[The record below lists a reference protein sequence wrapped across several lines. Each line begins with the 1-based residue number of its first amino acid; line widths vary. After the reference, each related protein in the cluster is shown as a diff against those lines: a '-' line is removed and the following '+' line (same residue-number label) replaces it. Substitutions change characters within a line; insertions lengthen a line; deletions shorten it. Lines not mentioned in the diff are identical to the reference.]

1 MTESYSVEARLS
13 AVDNGF
19 TSVMGSATKSLQGI
33 DSGSQSATKS
43 VGSFVLGLGALKVA
57 SAAFKAISNSMD
69 AAITRFDTMQKYPK
83 VMSALG
89 FSTDDSSKSVKR
101 LADGIDGLPTT
112 LDAVVSTAQRMT
124 AITGNMNKST
134 DATIALNNAM
144 LASGASTEGA
154 SRGMEQY
161 IQMLSTGKVDMQSW
175 RTLQETMPIGLQKTA
190 EAMGYVGETAQTD
203 LYAALKDGKV
213 TFKDFQN
220 QLIELGTGTGEL
232 AKLAKVNSE
241 GIATSFGNLKNA
253 AAKGIATVIESVDKL
268 TQKVTGKNIAQNLD
282 SLKIVVNTTFSA
294 IGTTIEKS
302 EPIVSAFADGLTGLI
317 NVAKPL
323 SPVIIGVGAAFATW
337 KVISSINTTL
347 KTATTTINAAKASSE
362 LLTLITQKQ
371 AAAQV
376 TSTAATKADIA
387 AKTIQNG
394 QLTLGTAAL
403 GLFTGALSVSE
414 VATMGMTAATTAFNA
429 VLSALPLIAVAAG
442 IGALVAGGI
451 ALWKHLNKD
460 SEAVVKLK
468 GKQEELLETSKD
480 LAESTDQNAQNRKDE
495 ISSIENSSKSYQTL
509 ISDLER
515 LSEKE
520 KKTTGEKNKMKDM
533 VEELNN
539 SVAGLNLSY
548 DAQNDALSQT
558 PSKIQEQ
565 VAAFKELDKAA
576 EAQQQLNDIIEER
589 NTIEGKLSE
598 INEQREKWNSTMA
611 QSPIEAKKVGEAIK
625 ELDEQEAALKE
636 TQNALQ
642 TEFQNTSQV
651 HEDAINNATA
661 AVDAGVFKQQA
672 SYNSLNDTQKE
683 VMDAMRSEYQSLQE
697 KAGNAFDQIQQK
709 STISMEQM
717 IENMQKNQE
726 AIASWSQNIAALA
739 EKGVDQG
746 LLEQLRKMGPE
757 GAAQAAELN
766 TRSKE
771 ELEKLNETYRSSSE
785 SAMNA
790 MKEGY
795 QLSKHGVNEE
805 VATIIPEAQATLQNQ
820 IAGANFGSVGSDM
833 TDSMRAGIDS
843 SKHQVADITGKMI
856 DDAAETAKTKAS
868 TATFKDIGGQIPN
881 GLKEGITSG
890 KDGAEKAAGDLAD
903 GISTKAKDKLGV
915 HSPSRVFSEIGSNV
929 DQGLT
934 DGINE
939 NKEGPSSA
947 ITSVAEGMITATQG
961 LPDQM
966 RSSGMNA
973 MSGLANGIYEGSSGP
988 LAAAQSIANQIIE
1001 TINSAL
1007 DIHSPSRELMATG
1020 EFATEGLEIGMLN
1033 NLSNLTSSAKKLSQ
1047 TIVDSFSGKTGFG
1060 LASSLVGRKSSNL
1073 NLQLGENQTKSKQ
1086 PMYVNLQIGNQNF
1099 KAFVEDISDAQGAK
1113 AELYMQI

>member
-19 TSVMGSATKSLQGI
+19 TSAMGSATKSLQGI

-190 EAMGYVGETAQTD
+190 EAMGFVGETAQTD
-203 LYAALKDGKV
+203 LYAALKDGKI

-282 SLKIVVNTTFSA
+282 SLKVVVNTTFSA

-302 EPIVSAFADGLTGLI
+302 EPIVSTFADGLSSLYS
-317 NVAKPL
+317 VAKPL

-337 KVISSINTTL
+337 KVISSINSAVQ
-347 KTATTTINAAKASSE
+347 KTVDLLFAAGLSGKELTI
-362 LLTLITQKQ
+362 TTQKHM
-371 AAAQV
+371 AAQIAD
-376 TSTAATKADIA
+376 TNATKSDIA
-387 AKTIQNG
+387 MKSAQNG
-394 QLTLGTAAL
+394 QLGLGTVAI
-403 GLFTGALSVSE
+403 GLFTGGLE
-414 VATMGMTAATTAFNA
+414 LATVKTVVMTAATTAFSA
-429 VLSALPLIAVAAG
+429 VLSALPIIAVTAA
-442 IGALVAGGI
+442 IGALVAGGA

-460 SEAVVKLK
+460 SEAVKKLK
-468 GKQEELLETSKD
+468 GNQEELIETSKE
-480 LAESTDQNAQNRKDE
+480 LAETTDQNAQNRKDE
-495 ISSIENSSKSYQTL
+495 INGIDNSTKSYQTL
-509 ISDLER
+509 ISELER

-539 SVAGLNLSY
+539 SVTGLNLAY
-548 DAQNDALSQT
+548 DAQNDSLSQT

-589 NTIEGKLSE
+589 NIVESKLSE

-625 ELDEQEAALKE
+625 ELDEQEATLKE

-642 TEFQNTSQV
+642 TEFQNTSQI
-651 HEDAINNATA
+651 HQDAINNATA
-661 AVDAGVFKQQA
+661 AVDAGVFKQQV
-672 SYNSLNDTQKE
+672 SYNALNDTQKE
-683 VMDAMRSEYQSLQE
+683 VMDAMRAEYQSLQE

-766 TRSKE
+766 NRSRE

-805 VATIIPEAQATLQNQ
+805 VATIIPETQATLQNQ

-833 TDSMRAGIDS
+833 TENMRAGIES
-843 SKHQVADITGKMI
+843 SKHQVADISGQMI
-856 DDAAETAKTKAS
+856 DDAADAAKTKAS
-868 TATFKDIGGQIPN
+868 KADFKDIGVQIPK
-881 GLKEGITSG
+881 GMKEGIDSG
-890 KDGAEKAAGDLAD
+890 KDSAEKAAGDMAEGLT
-903 GISTKAKDKLGV
+903 TKAKDKLGV
-915 HSPSRVFSEIGSNV
+915 HSPSRVFNEIGSNV
-929 DQGLT
+929 DQGMT

-947 ITSVAEGMITATQG
+947 MTSVAEGMVIATQG

-966 RSSGMNA
+966 RASGMNA
-973 MSGLANGIYEGSSGP
+973 MSGLASGIYDGSSGP
-988 LAAAQSIANQIIE
+988 LQAAQNIANQIID

-1007 DIHSPSRELMATG
+1007 DIHSPSRVLMATG

-1033 NLSNLTSSAKKLSQ
+1033 NLSNLTTSAKKLSQ

-1060 LASSLVGRKSSNL
+1060 LASSLVGRKNSNL
-1073 NLQLGENQTKSKQ
+1073 NLQLGEQVKTKQ
-1086 PMYVNLQIGNQNF
+1086 PMYLNLQIGNQVF
-1099 KAFVEDISDAQGAK
+1099 KAFVEDISDVQGAK
-1113 AELYMQI
+1113 ADLYSQI

>member
-19 TSVMGSATKSLQGI
+19 TSAMGSATKSLQGI

-57 SAAFKAISNSMD
+57 SSAFKAISSSMD

-175 RTLQETMPIGLQKTA
+175 RSLQETMPIGLQKTA
-190 EAMGYVGETAQTD
+190 EAMGFVGETAQTD

-253 AAKGIATVIESVDKL
+253 AAKGIANVIESVDKL

-282 SLKIVVNTTFSA
+282 SLKGVVNTTFSA

-302 EPIVSAFADGLTGLI
+302 EPVVSAFADGLTGLYS
-317 NVAKPL
+317 VAKPL

-337 KVISSINTTL
+337 KVLTTVNSAL
-347 KTATTTINAAKASSE
+347 KTATTTINATKAASE
-362 LLTLITQKQ
+362 VLTLVTQKQ

-376 TSTAATKADIA
+376 TKTAATKADIA
-387 AKTIQNG
+387 AQTIQNG
-394 QLTLGTAAL
+394 QLTIGTAAI

-414 VATMGMTAATTAFNA
+414 VATMGMTAATKILTGALN
-429 VLSALPLIAVAAG
+429 ALPLIAVAAG

-460 SEAVVKLK
+460 SEAVKKLK
-468 GKQEELLETSKD
+468 GRQEELLETSKEV
-480 LAESTDQNAQNRKDE
+480 AENTDQNAQNRKDE
-495 ISSIENSSKSYQTL
+495 IATIENSTKSYQTL
-509 ISDLER
+509 ISELDR

-520 KKTTGEKNKMKDM
+520 KKTTAEKNKMKDM

-539 SVAGLNLSY
+539 SVAGLNLTY

-558 PSKIQEQ
+558 PTKIREQ
-565 VAAFKELDKAA
+565 VEAYNELDKAR

-589 NTIEGKLSE
+589 NVLEGKLSE
-598 INEQREKWNSTMA
+598 INEQRKEWNSVIA
-611 QSPIEAKKVGEAIK
+611 NSPIEVKKVNDALK
-625 ELDEQEAALKE
+625 ELDAQEATLKE
-636 TQNALQ
+636 TQSALQ
-642 TEFQNTSQV
+642 TEFQNTSQI
-651 HEDAINNATA
+651 HQDAVNNASV
-661 AVDAGVFKQQA
+661 AVENGVFKQQA
-672 SYNSLNDTQKE
+672 SYNSLTETQKE
-683 VMDAMRSEYQSLQE
+683 AMDAMRAEYQSLQE
-697 KAGNAFDQIQQK
+697 QATNAFEQISVK
-709 STISMEQM
+709 SAISTEEM
-717 IENMQKNQE
+717 ITNMQKNQE
-726 AIASWSQNIAALA
+726 TIANWANNIATLA
-739 EKGVDQG
+739 DRGVNQG
-746 LLEQLRKMGPE
+746 LLEQLRQMGPQ
-757 GAAQAAELN
+757 GAAYTAELVN
-766 TRSKE
+766 SSDEQLSR
-771 ELEKLNETYRSSSE
+771 LNEVYTNGGTT
-785 SAMNA
+785 AMNA
-790 MKEGY
+790 LSQSL
-795 QLSKHGVNEE
+795 QLGKQGVNEQ
-805 VATIIPEAQATLQNQ
+805 VATIIPEAKASLTNQ
-820 IAGANFGSVGSDM
+820 IASADFGSVGRDM
-833 TDSMRAGIDS
+833 TNNVKAEIDS
-843 SKHQVADITGKMI
+843 TKHQVSDVTGKMI
-856 DDAAETAKTKAS
+856 DDAATTAKTKAS
-868 TATFKDIGGQIPN
+868 AANFKDIGVQIPK
-881 GLKEGITSG
+881 GMKEGIDSE
-890 KDGAEKAAGDLAD
+890 KDGAEKAAGDMAD

-915 HSPSRVFSEIGSNV
+915 HSPSRVFNEIGANV

-934 DGINE
+934 DGITQNQD
-939 NKEGPSSA
+939 GPSSA
-947 ITSVAEGMITATQG
+947 ITSVADGMVSATQG

-966 RSSGMNA
+966 QTSGMNA
-973 MSGLANGIYEGSSGP
+973 MNGLTNGINAGSSGP
-988 LAAAQSIANQIIE
+988 LAAAQNIANQIVE

-1007 DIHSPSRELMATG
+1007 DIHSPSRVLMATG
-1020 EFATEGLEIGMLN
+1020 EFATEGLEIGMLSNLN
-1033 NLSNLTSSAKKLSQ
+1033 NLTASAKKLSQ
-1047 TIVDSFSGKTGFG
+1047 TIVDSFSGNTGFG
-1060 LASSLVGRKSSNL
+1060 LASSLVGRKHGNL
-1073 NLQLGENQTKSKQ
+1073 NLQLGDNQSKAKQ
-1086 PMYVNLQIGNQNF
+1086 PLYLNLQLGNQMI
-1099 KAFVEDISDAQGAK
+1099 KAFVEDISDIQGAK
-1113 AELYMQI
+1113 ADLYSQI

>member
-19 TSVMGSATKSLQGI
+19 TSAMGSATKSLQGI

-57 SAAFKAISNSMD
+57 SSAFKAISSSMD

-175 RTLQETMPIGLQKTA
+175 RSLQETMPIGLQKTA
-190 EAMGYVGETAQTD
+190 EAMGFVGETAQTD

-253 AAKGIATVIESVDKL
+253 AAKGIANVIESVDKL

-282 SLKIVVNTTFSA
+282 SLKGVVNTTFSA

-302 EPIVSAFADGLTGLI
+302 EPVVSAFADGLTGLYS
-317 NVAKPL
+317 VAKPL

-337 KVISSINTTL
+337 KVLTTVNSAL
-347 KTATTTINAAKASSE
+347 KTATTTINATKAASE
-362 LLTLITQKQ
+362 VLTLVTQKQ

-376 TSTAATKADIA
+376 TKTAATKADIA
-387 AKTIQNG
+387 AQTIQNG
-394 QLTLGTAAL
+394 QLTIGTAAI

-414 VATMGMTAATTAFNA
+414 VATMGMTAATKILTGALN
-429 VLSALPLIAVAAG
+429 ALPLIAVAAG

-460 SEAVVKLK
+460 SEAVKKLK
-468 GKQEELLETSKD
+468 GRQEELLETSKEV
-480 LAESTDQNAQNRKDE
+480 AENTDQNAQNRKDE
-495 ISSIENSSKSYQTL
+495 IATIENSTKSYQTL
-509 ISDLER
+509 ISELDR
-515 LSEKE
+515 FSEKE
-520 KKTTGEKNKMKDM
+520 KKTTAEKNKMKDM

-539 SVAGLNLSY
+539 SVAGLNLTY

-558 PSKIQEQ
+558 PTKIREQ
-565 VAAFKELDKAA
+565 VEAYNELDKAR

-589 NTIEGKLSE
+589 NVLEGKLSE
-598 INEQREKWNSTMA
+598 INEQRKEWNSVIA
-611 QSPIEAKKVGEAIK
+611 NSPIEVKKVNDALK
-625 ELDEQEAALKE
+625 ELDAQEATLKE
-636 TQNALQ
+636 TQSALQ
-642 TEFQNTSQV
+642 TEFQNTSQI
-651 HEDAINNATA
+651 HQDAVNNASV
-661 AVDAGVFKQQA
+661 AVENGVFKQQA
-672 SYNSLNDTQKE
+672 SYNSLTETQKE
-683 VMDAMRSEYQSLQE
+683 AMDAMRAEYQSLQE
-697 KAGNAFDQIQQK
+697 QATNAFEQISVK
-709 STISMEQM
+709 SAISTEEM
-717 IENMQKNQE
+717 ITNMQKNQE
-726 AIASWSQNIAALA
+726 TIANWANNIATLA
-739 EKGVDQG
+739 DRGVNQG
-746 LLEQLRKMGPE
+746 LLEQLRQMGPQ
-757 GAAQAAELN
+757 GAAYTAELVN
-766 TRSKE
+766 SSDEQLSR
-771 ELEKLNETYRSSSE
+771 LNEVYTNGGTT
-785 SAMNA
+785 AMNA
-790 MKEGY
+790 MSQSL
-795 QLSKHGVNEE
+795 QLGKQGVNEQ
-805 VATIIPEAQATLQNQ
+805 VATIIPEAKASLTNQ
-820 IAGANFGSVGSDM
+820 IASADFGSVGRDM
-833 TDSMRAGIDS
+833 TNNVKAEIDS
-843 SKHQVADITGKMI
+843 TKHQVSDVTGKMI
-856 DDAAETAKTKAS
+856 DDAATTAKTKAS
-868 TATFKDIGGQIPN
+868 AANFKDIGVQIPK
-881 GLKEGITSG
+881 GMKEGIDSE
-890 KDGAEKAAGDLAD
+890 KDGAEKAAGDMAD

-915 HSPSRVFSEIGSNV
+915 HSPSRVFNEIGANV

-934 DGINE
+934 DGITQNQD
-939 NKEGPSSA
+939 GPSSA
-947 ITSVAEGMITATQG
+947 ITSVADGMVSATQG

-966 RSSGMNA
+966 QTSGMNA
-973 MSGLANGIYEGSSGP
+973 MNGLTNGINAGSSGP
-988 LAAAQSIANQIIE
+988 LAAAQNIANQIVE

-1007 DIHSPSRELMATG
+1007 DIHSPSRVLMATG
-1020 EFATEGLEIGMLN
+1020 EFATEGLEIGMLSNLN
-1033 NLSNLTSSAKKLSQ
+1033 NLTASAKKLSQ
-1047 TIVDSFSGKTGFG
+1047 TIVDSFSGNTGFG
-1060 LASSLVGRKSSNL
+1060 LASSLVGRKHGNL
-1073 NLQLGENQTKSKQ
+1073 NLQLGDNQSKAKQ
-1086 PMYVNLQIGNQNF
+1086 PLYLNLQLGNQMI
-1099 KAFVEDISDAQGAK
+1099 KAFVEDISDIQGAK
-1113 AELYMQI
+1113 ADLYSQI

>member
-19 TSVMGSATKSLQGI
+19 TSTMGSATKSLQGI

-57 SAAFKAISNSMD
+57 SSAFKAISSSMD

-124 AITGNMNKST
+124 AVTGNMNKST

-190 EAMGYVGETAQTD
+190 EAMGFVGETAQTD
-203 LYAALKDGKV
+203 LYAALKDGKI

-253 AAKGIATVIESVDKL
+253 AAKGIANVIESVDKL

-282 SLKIVVNTTFSA
+282 SLKGVVNTTFSA

-302 EPIVSAFADGLTGLI
+302 EPIVSAFADGLTGLYS
-317 NVAKPL
+317 VAKPL
-323 SPVIIGVGAAFATW
+323 SPVIIGVGAAFGTW
-337 KVISSINTTL
+337 KVLTTVNSAL
-347 KTATTTINAAKASSE
+347 KTATTTINATKAASE
-362 LLTLITQKQ
+362 VLTLVTQKQ

-376 TSTAATKADIA
+376 TKTAATKADITA
-387 AKTIQNG
+387 QTIQNG

-403 GLFTGALSVSE
+403 GIFTGALSVSE
-414 VATMGMTAATTAFNA
+414 VATMGMTVATSAFNA
-429 VLSALPLIAVAAG
+429 ALSALPLIAVAAG
-442 IGALVAGGI
+442 IGALVAGGV

-460 SEAVVKLK
+460 SEAVKKLK
-468 GKQEELLETSKD
+468 GSQEELLETSKEV
-480 LAESTDQNAQNRKDE
+480 AESVDQNAQNRKDE
-495 ISSIENSSKSYQTL
+495 ISTIENSTKSYQTL
-509 ISDLER
+509 ISELDR

-539 SVAGLNLSY
+539 SVTGLNLAY
-548 DAQNDALSQT
+548 DAQNDSLSQT
-558 PSKIQEQ
+558 PSKIREQ
-565 VAAFKELDKAA
+565 VAAFKELDKAS
-576 EAQQQLNDIIEER
+576 EAQQQLNAIIEER
-589 NTIEGKLSE
+589 NTLEGKLSE
-598 INEQREKWNSTMA
+598 INEQRKEWNSVVA
-611 QSPIEAKKVGEAIK
+611 SSPIEVKKVNDALK
-625 ELDEQEAALKE
+625 ELDAQEATLKE
-636 TQNALQ
+636 TQTALQ
-642 TEFQNTSQV
+642 TEFQNTSQI
-651 HEDAINNATA
+651 HQDAINNATA

-672 SYNSLNDTQKE
+672 SYNSLNETQKE
-683 VMDAMRSEYQSLQE
+683 VMDSMRAEYQSLQE
-697 KAGNAFDQIQQK
+697 QATNAFDQISQK
-709 STISMEQM
+709 TAVSTEEM
-717 IENMQKNQE
+717 ITNMQKNQE
-726 AIASWSQNIAALA
+726 VISQWGQNLATLA
-739 EKGVDQG
+739 ERDINQG
-746 LLEQLRKMGPE
+746 FLEQLRQMGPE
-757 GAAQAAELN
+757 GAAQAAELVN
-766 TRSKE
+766 ASDEQLQR
-771 ELEKLNETYRSSSE
+771 LNAVYANGGSA
-785 SAMNA
+785 AMNA
-790 MKEGY
+790 MKQSLNLE
-795 QLSKHGVNEE
+795 KVGVNEE
-805 VATIIPEAQATLQNQ
+805 VATIIPEAQATLQSK
-820 IAGANFGSVGSDM
+820 IAGADFGSVGSDM
-833 TDSMRAGIDS
+833 SSNIKAGIES
-843 SKHQVADITGKMI
+843 SKHQVSDITGKMI
-856 DDAAETAKTKAS
+856 DDAATAAKTKAS
-868 TATFKDIGGQIPN
+868 TANFKDIGVQIPN
-881 GLKEGITSG
+881 RMKEGIDSG
-890 KDGAEKAAGDLAD
+890 KGNAEKSAENMAE
-903 GISTKAKDKLGV
+903 GITTKAKAKLGV
-915 HSPSRVFSEIGSNV
+915 HSPSRVFNEIGTNV

-934 DGINE
+934 DGINQ

-947 ITSVAEGMITATQG
+947 VTSVGEGMISAMQG

-966 RSSGMNA
+966 QASGMNA
-973 MSGLANGIYEGSSGP
+973 MNGLANGINAGSSGP
-988 LAAAQSIANQIIE
+988 LAAAQNIANQIIN

-1007 DIHSPSRELMATG
+1007 DIHSPSRVLMATG

-1033 NLSNLTSSAKKLSQ
+1033 NLNNLTTSAKKLSQ

-1060 LASSLVGRKSSNL
+1060 LASSLVGRKHSNL
-1073 NLQLGENQTKSKQ
+1073 NLQLGDNQMKAKQ
-1086 PMYVNLQIGNQNF
+1086 PLHMNLHVGNQIL
-1099 KAFVEDISDAQGAK
+1099 KYFVEDISDIQGAK
-1113 AELYMQI
+1113 ADLYSQI